1 MAKVDEQLFNS
12 ATSAAELKSNKK
24 VITGGKIVS
33 VYDVPLIWIE
43 AVKTK
48 TGIKSMSSFAR
59 QALLEKLERDGL
71 L

>member
-1 MAKVDEQLFNS
+1 MAKVDELLFNS
-12 ATSAAELKSNKK
+12 ATSAAELIANKK
-24 VITGGKIVS
+24 VVTSGKIIS
-33 VYDVPLIWIE
+33 VYDVPLMWVE

-48 TGIKSMSSFAR
+48 TGIKSMSSFTR